1 MSIPLRSTPTSSTAA
16 AAAPPAKEHKGFKAG
31 VGEVVRTVG
40 PPFFI
45 GVAVMVVLV
54 STTGLLLTH
63 VFDQSWLG
71 HLDVRLA
78 KSLEAHRT
86 PRLTSLTGKG
96 TFPADPLTV
105 ASLWLLAV
113 IVVSF
118 VERHWR
124 APFFIMVAIGGEKLS
139 YYLSTLIVRR
149 PRPPVETI
157 GQRHV
162 TSSFP
167 SGHVGSAISLYAGV
181 TLLVLL
187 LVYGRLRPW
196 IVVVTT
202 VVGAFFAAMVGYS
215 RMYRGHHFLT
225 DVIVGAA
232 VGTTWVII
240 WYRVI
245 LRPYLDERNA
255 RLSARAAG

>member
-1 MSIPLRSTPTSSTAA
+1 MSLPIRSYAED
-16 AAAPPAKEHKGFKAG
+16 APPVVDPTTLEEHKGFKAG
-31 VGEVVRTVG
+31 VAEVVRTVG

-45 GVAVMVVLV
+45 GVAVMVAIV

-86 PRLTSLTGKG
+86 TRLTSLTGKG
-96 TFPADPLTV
+96 TFPADPLSV

-167 SGHVGSAISLYAGV
+167 SGHVGSAISLYAGL
-181 TLLVLL
+181 TLLILVLI
-187 LVYGRLRPW
+187 VGRLRPW
-196 IVVVTT
+196 IVAITCA
-202 VVGAFFAAMVGYS
+202 VGAVFAAMVGYS

-225 DVIVGAA
+225 DVIVGAG
-232 VGTTWVII
+232 VGMTWVII
-240 WYRVI
+240 SYRVI
-245 LRPYLDERNA
+245 LRPYLAERSA
-255 RLSARAAG
+255 RLS